1 MIPAVRPID
10 PSRRELPKMPV
21 KIRCRGCEKVL
32 AAPDKA
38 KGRVIQCP
46 KCGTKLKVPG
56 GPAKSKT
63 KARAKAPAAP
73 KDPDDFLAGVDLTD
87 LEHEEERICPFCAAE
102 MDEEETICRACGMN
116 TETGRMDAR
125 EAKKRARKGPDP
137 ALFYS
142 KAWSDS
148 WAFMLEH
155 WRLAVRTG
163 WYLAS
168 MSILVSICSF
178 MVAFCEGGPTKFF
191 WFCLTA
197 LSFFGMLGWVWHMT
211 YKVIESTMTRD
222 EKLLDRVH
230 FDLFAVI
237 SLGLRFVLWPWVVL
251 IPSHFVVGA
260 VFILML
266 LTGMIAAEAGSVE
279 GFFASLGVSFIL
291 MLVVYGSGLLFCLLA
306 YPLATVHLTQK
317 YTYKAWILWELLKII
332 LKNFGPACYFFVVAL
347 VVALPALILA
357 IPVIFALLPT
367 LNPFSAAPIDYVTGG
382 ITSWILELAGE
393 SGSHAEAGGWLYRLI
408 IIPLNLI
415 AALILLA
422 PFWMA
427 AAFPITFIMR
437 VNGLLGHYNRER
449 LGLVNFIKPDTPA
462 NFWPRVLAHLI
473 DGCLWPL
480 ASLLT
485 VKEPKALIG
494 AWVLNA
500 ITLVCALFL
509 EAMLPFVALLWQFY
523 MYWMY
528 FAVNE
533 SQTTRTTIGKDA
545 FGLIVSDVN
554 GKQLTLGKA
563 SMRVFGRVACGLTL
577 GLGYL
582 LVAFTPEKRGLHDM
596 LAGTKVTWRGDR

>member
-1 MIPAVRPID
+1 
-10 PSRRELPKMPV
+10 
-21 KIRCRGCEKVL
+21 
-32 AAPDKA
+32 
-38 KGRVIQCP
+38 
-46 KCGTKLKVPG
+46 
-56 GPAKSKT
+56 
-63 KARAKAPAAP
+63 
-73 KDPDDFLAGVDLTD
+73 
-87 LEHEEERICPFCAAE
+87 
-102 MDEEETICRACGMN
+102 
-116 TETGRMDAR
+116 
-125 EAKKRARKGPDP
+125 AKKRARKGPDP

-148 WAFMLEH
+148 WAFMLEQ

-197 LSFFGMLGWVWHMT
+197 LSQMGMLGWIWHMT
-211 YKVIESTMTRD
+211 FKVIESTMTRD

-237 SLGLRFVLWPWVVL
+237 SLGLRFMLWPWVVL
-251 IPSHFVVGA
+251 LPVLPLVGA
-260 VFILML
+260 ALIPFGIIGVVTTGDVAGLSAML
-266 LTGMIAAEAGSVE
+266 IPLL
-279 GFFASLGVSFIL
+279 LGVGGGYLFC
-291 MLVVYGSGLLFCLLA
+291 MLV
-306 YPLATVHLTQK
+306 YPLATVHMTQK
-317 YTYKAWILWELLKII
+317 YTYKAWIMWELLKIA
-332 LKNFGPACYFFVVAL
+332 LKNFGPACYFFVVAF
-347 VVALPALILA
+347 VVTLPIAILA
-357 IPVIFALLPT
+357 IPFAFALMPT
-367 LNPFSAAPIDYVTGG
+367 GNPFSAVPVDFVTGG

-415 AALILLA
+415 AALILLT

-427 AAFPITFIMR
+427 AAFPLTFIMR
-437 VNGLLGHYNRER
+437 VNGLLAHYNRER

-563 SMRVFGRVACGLTL
+563 SMRVFGRVGCGLTL